1 MRLIDDWRRVLK
13 RAWSI
18 RLIILAGI
26 LSGLEVALPIIDGW
40 VTIPRGLFAGLSF
53 VVVAAAF
60 GARLIA
66 QQSVS
71 GAGDE

>member
-18 RLIILAGI
+18 RLIIVAGI

-40 VTIPRGLFAGLSF
+40 VTIPRGLFASLSF

-60 GARLIA
+60 GARLLA
-66 QQSVS
+66 QK
-71 GAGDE
+71 GADDE